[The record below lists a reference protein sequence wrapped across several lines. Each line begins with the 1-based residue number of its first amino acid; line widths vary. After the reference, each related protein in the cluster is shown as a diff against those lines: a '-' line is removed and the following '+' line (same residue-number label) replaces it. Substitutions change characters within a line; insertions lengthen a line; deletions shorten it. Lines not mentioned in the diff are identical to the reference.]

1 MTFSSCLTRRRL
13 PSGPLCCPATC
24 QVHTALGHSPP
35 LCVLAVMTK
44 TLSLSE
50 KSMQIRSLWLEV
62 DNVDHESSCLL
73 SIDDV
78 PGAVLHG

>member
-1 MTFSSCLTRRRL
+1 MGIPVDRKILST
-13 PSGPLCCPATC
+13 P
-24 QVHTALGHSPP
+24 HSPP

-50 KSMQIRSLWLEV
+50 KSMQIHSLWLEV

-73 SIDDV
+73 SIDYV
-78 PGAVLHG
+78 PGAVLHV